1 MQRDEIGA
9 PEQLGEIDL
18 FHAELRRALGRQE
31 RIIGDHLHLQ
41 SDRAIGHDRAD
52 IAATDDAERLAC
64 DLDAHEAVL
73 LPLPCLGGGVRLRDL
88 PRERQHQRDRM
99 LRRRDRIAERRIHHD
114 DALGSRRGD
123 VDVVDAD
130 AGAPDHLQAFCLLQD
145 LGRHLGGRAHRQ
157 AVEIADQLG
166 ELLLVGAELRL
177 EVDLDPAIPEDLHG
191 GGRERIGDEN
201 LGRHGGLRP
210 LSLSLLAKAGLACA
224 TGDGSWWLEHHAAF
238 GSASLVSAKAQSSH
252 SVSASTSAR
261 STVEPH
267 QMRKPGGASR

>member
-18 FHAELRRALGRQE
+18 LHAELCRALGRQE

-52 IAATDDAERLAC
+52 IAATDDAKRLAS
-64 DLDAHEAVL
+64 DLDAHEAVRAVGRWNL
-73 LPLPCLGGGVRLRDL
+73 AG
-88 PRERQHQRDRM
+88 ERKHQRDRVFGGG
-99 LRRRDRIAERRIHHD
+99 DRIAERRIHHD
-114 DALGSRRGD
+114 DALGGRRGNI
-123 VDVVDAD
+123 DVVDPD

-157 AVEIADQLG
+157 AIEIADQLG

-177 EVDLDPAIPEDLHG
+177 EVNLDPAIPEDLHG

-201 LGRHGGLRP
+201 LGRHGLLRP
-210 LSLSLLAKAGLACA
+210 LLLSLLAKAGLACA
-224 TGDGSWWLEHHAAF
+224 TRDGSWWLEHHAAF